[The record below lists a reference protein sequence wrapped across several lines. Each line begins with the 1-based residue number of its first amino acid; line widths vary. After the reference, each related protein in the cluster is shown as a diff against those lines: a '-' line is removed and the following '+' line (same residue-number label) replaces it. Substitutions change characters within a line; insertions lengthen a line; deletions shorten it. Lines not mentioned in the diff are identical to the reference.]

1 MTTTKLRFVQTD
13 GCEDPII
20 AKKRLRAYMKGRRG
34 ENENRDVKERLLAEH
49 VLQAL
54 RDKSIGTGA
63 EKRIFVYLSYSSEA
77 PTDKLIE
84 RLLEDGWTVYAPRVE
99 GKTMAAVEYG
109 EDFALSDLGI
119 REPLG
124 ERYGG
129 RMDVAIV
136 PMLAADEQ
144 GGRLGYGGG
153 YYDRY
158 LSAHTETWRL
168 GYGFD
173 FQIVRQVPTEEHD
186 VRLDG
191 VITDK
196 RIVWTNARAK

>member
-1 MTTTKLRFVQTD
+1 
-13 GCEDPII
+13 
-20 AKKRLRAYMKGRRG
+20 
-34 ENENRDVKERLLAEH
+34 
-49 VLQAL
+49 
-54 RDKSIGTGA
+54 
-63 EKRIFVYLSYSSEA
+63 
-77 PTDKLIE
+77 
-84 RLLEDGWTVYAPRVE
+84 
-99 GKTMAAVEYG
+99 MAAVEYG

-124 ERYGG
+124 ERYDG

>member
-13 GCEDPII
+13 GCEDPIA

-34 ENENRDVKERLLAEH
+34 ENENRDVKECLLAEH

-54 RDKSIGTGA
+54 WDKGIGTGA

-84 RLLEDGWTVYAPRVE
+84 RLLEDGWIVYAPRVE

-109 EDFALSDLGI
+109 EDFALSELGI

-124 ERYGG
+124 KRYDG

-158 LSAHTETWRL
+158 LSVHTETWRL